1 MMISVK
7 KVEEKHN
14 MKIIPIKTEYDFK
27 IKQHKMRSVAEHGDE
42 EREISYYFDDKLV
55 AKKTIPAGEY
65 LTDDDFIRAIVEEYC
80 KYHGGVYA
88 DIFNNHSD
96 MVLLETKT
104 VEVRVENYE
113 VVIGVKI
120 KREKNHY
127 QVLMSANNGEDV
139 ITGDFKAS
147 TFSDVLEK
155 LRIFIN
161 TLEGVS
167 AELSQNIDELS
178 NDKVLEWFEW
188 E

>member
-1 MMISVK
+1 
-7 KVEEKHN
+7 
-14 MKIIPIKTEYDFK
+14 
-27 IKQHKMRSVAEHGDE
+27 
-42 EREISYYFDDKLV
+42 
-55 AKKTIPAGEY
+55 
-65 LTDDDFIRAIVEEYC
+65 
-80 KYHGGVYA
+80 
-88 DIFNNHSD
+88 

-104 VEVRVENYE
+104 VEVQVENYE

-120 KREKNHY
+120 KREKDHY
-127 QVLMSANNGEDV
+127 QVLMSANNGEDI

-178 NDKVLEWFEW
+178 NDKVLERFEW